1 VIGAERS
8 AVLEWFGLES
18 LPEFSPPFS
27 NCNPIDSHSS
37 LQEEMMALYLVIG
50 EYVDP
55 GALLPPQGVVQVV
68 EQAVLPSFEALAKLQ
83 EQKKIVA
90 GGIYSGDRKGAL
102 ILDVADNDEA
112 SRVMMSLP
120 FWGLVKW
127 TLTPLQSFRE
137 RASDEAR
144 MIAQLKATLR

>member
-1 VIGAERS
+1 
-8 AVLEWFGLES
+8 
-18 LPEFSPPFS
+18 
-27 NCNPIDSHSS
+27 
-37 LQEEMMALYLVIG
+37 MALYLAIG

-68 EQAVLPSFEALAKLQ
+68 EQVVLPSFDALAKLQ

-90 GGIYSGDRKGAL
+90 GGIYSGDRKGAF

-112 SRVMMSLP
+112 SRLMMSLP

-127 TLTPLQSFRE
+127 TLTPLQSFRD
-137 RASDEAR
+137 RATDEANT
-144 MIAQLKATLR
+144 IAKLKATLK

>member
-1 VIGAERS
+1 
-8 AVLEWFGLES
+8 
-18 LPEFSPPFS
+18 
-27 NCNPIDSHSS
+27 
-37 LQEEMMALYLVIG
+37 MMALYLVIG

-55 GALLPPQGVVQVV
+55 GALLPPQGVVQIV
-68 EQAVLPSFEALAKLQ
+68 EQAVLPSFEAMAKLQ

-112 SRVMMSLP
+112 NRVMMSLP

-127 TLTPLQSFRE
+127 TLTPMQSFRE
-137 RASDEAR
+137 RASDEAK
-144 MIAQLKATLR
+144 MVAQLKATLK